1 MSVSL
6 SALVATA
13 KVVSIPLRTKFR
25 GLTERELMIFE
36 GPNGFT
42 EWAAFPEYSDEEA
55 SVWLRATLEWGF
67 EAVPKPLRTKVLVNA
82 ILPAVKPEEIQ
93 QVLTRQGTFETI
105 KIKVAEPG
113 ENLQLDLARVIEAK
127 SLYPEARLRLDANGG
142 YEVHS
147 ALKFLELLKS
157 EELEI
162 EYFEQPAKTIA
173 ELAELK
179 LEIAKRGLGVKTAAD
194 ESVRKSSDPLAV
206 AKASAADYLVLKSA
220 PLGGI
225 NSALAIAKEANLP
238 VIVSSAMQSSVGL
251 AAELHF
257 ACSISELNFDSGL
270 GTMKL
275 FVGDL
280 VKDPLY
286 PENGELVLRRP
297 EINSASLDTFKAED
311 HRADFWFDRLERCA
325 RILNLE
331 S

>member
-55 SVWLRATLEWGF
+55 SVWLRATIEWGF
-67 EAVPKPLRTKVLVNA
+67 ESLPEPIRSVVKVNA

-93 QVLTRQGTFETI
+93 KVLARQAPFGSI
-105 KIKVAEPG
+105 KIKVAESG
-113 ENLQLDLARVIEAK
+113 ETLEQDLARVIEAK
-127 SLYPEARLRLDANGG
+127 NLYPEARLRLDANGG
-142 YEVHS
+142 YDVVS
-147 ALKFLELLKS
+147 ALKFLELLTS
-157 EELEI
+157 EQLKI
-162 EYFEQPAKTIA
+162 EYFEQPVKTIA

-179 LEIAKRGLGVKTAAD
+179 LEISKRGLGVKIAAD

-206 AKASAADYLVLKSA
+206 AKATAADYLVLKSA

-257 ACSISELNFDSGL
+257 ACSIPEIHFDSGL

-275 FVGDL
+275 FIGDL

-297 EINSASLDTFKAED
+297 ELNPASLDTFKAED